1 MLDSENDASALSWA
15 AFFGRP
21 AMVRVLL
28 AARSDPSQR
37 NKHGLTPLACA
48 LGGTQGRWKQFSD
61 ATLQEWEQCADAIRS
76 SGGVSVTAG
85 YSGTPLAMKLGM
97 TPPMKWIV
105 IDPPPEYRGWLGAV
119 PKGVAIATQGG
130 GHQFEAVHVFV
141 TERVAL
147 EKHLADL
154 RRRLKQTGFVWV
166 SWPKKASKVE
176 TDVTEDAIQRRSPC
190 R

>member
-1 MLDSENDASALSWA
+1 MSKVVEFHDAVRRGEVATVQALLRGEPALANCRSATDARGTFPLHVAAQFGQAAVARTLLDHGADVSLLDSENGASALSWA

-76 SGGVSVTAG
+76 SGGV
-85 YSGTPLAMKLGM
+85 
-97 TPPMKWIV
+97 
-105 IDPPPEYRGWLGAV
+105 E
-119 PKGVAIATQGG
+119 
-130 GHQFEAVHVFV
+130 
-141 TERVAL
+141 
-147 EKHLADL
+147 
-154 RRRLKQTGFVWV
+154 
-166 SWPKKASKVE
+166 
-176 TDVTEDAIQRRSPC
+176 
-190 R
+190 